1 MMVHHFRLALLMM
14 SLAIWGCSGDQ
25 QAAADNQPSQP
36 ALFQDQIETIDKALQ
51 VEKLMHNSSE
61 RNQRAMDEL

>member
-1 MMVHHFRLALLMM
+1 MM

-36 ALFQDQIETIDKALQ
+36 GLFQDQIETIDKARQ